1 MSTTNKRPTPETDA
15 ASFNVYAE
23 WLGRKKLMESDI
35 VEADFARR
43 LERERDE
50 ERAYA
55 QQCRDGCISLS
66 RSIEC
71 IDYACGEPNEM
82 GVSEYCVHQNDE
94 AVVARVKGMRE
105 TLRNAEAELSVAT
118 AERDDSRRK
127 MIDLEEHVAKLQL
140 EASPRQ
146 TPNIPQ
152 AMTTA
157 QLDHL
162 RAIEAHL
169 DRLLAI
175 AAKRTPGEWDASG
188 SGGEVIG
195 NNEYGFLAKEEVCCS
210 PGRGQFWPE
219 NSSYIV
225 ACSNNAERAWRST
238 KAAIADWLSL
248 YNSTEGYADG
258 APSAHDKL
266 CNEVA
271 SICRINLRHIL
282 AEWPLE
288 TLKP

>member
-15 ASFNVYAE
+15 KVKDGHRVPHRAFDEQDYPTCVP
-23 WLGRKKLMESDI
+23 I
-35 VEADFARR
+35 DFARR

-188 SGGEVIG
+188 SKNEVIG
-195 NNEYGFLAKEEVCCS
+195 NNEYGFISKEEVCCS

-219 NSSYIV
+219 NASYIV

-238 KAAIADWLSL
+238 KAAIEALKFLSVRTCDESCPGGL
-248 YNSTEGYADG
+248 
-258 APSAHDKL
+258 PH
-266 CNEVA
+266 A
-271 SICRINLRHIL
+271 SDVFIDSIL

>member
-1 MSTTNKRPTPETDA
+1 MSTTNERPTPET
-15 ASFNVYAE
+15 
-23 WLGRKKLMESDI
+23 I
-35 VEADFARR
+35 
-43 LERERDE
+43 
-50 ERAYA
+50 
-55 QQCRDGCISLS
+55 
-66 RSIEC
+66 
-71 IDYACGEPNEM
+71 
-82 GVSEYCVHQNDE
+82 
-94 AVVARVKGMRE
+94 
-105 TLRNAEAELSVAT
+105 T
-118 AERDDSRRK
+118 
-127 MIDLEEHVAKLQL
+127 LEE
-140 EASPRQ
+140 
-146 TPNIPQ
+146 
-152 AMTTA
+152 
-157 QLDHL
+157 LDHL

-175 AAKRTPGEWDASG
+175 ARHRTPGEWDASG

-195 NNEYGFLAKEEVCCS
+195 NNEYGFISKEEVCCS
-210 PGRGQFWPE
+210 PKRNQFWPE
-219 NSSYIV
+219 NASYIV

-258 APSAHDKL
+258 APDASAHDKL